1 MTDVLMPALMPTEN
15 IFPLFVEAMFTK
27 NFLLIMFLGLCS
39 YIGLTTN
46 SDTSKGMSMAVTFVM
61 TMSAILTW
69 PIYYYLLSEASF
81 LGKDLTFLKT
91 ICFILVI
98 AAFVQLVEFVI
109 RKFSPPLYRS
119 LGIYLPLIS
128 TNCAVLGVVLLNIQE
143 GYTYGASIL
152 YAFGAGLGYS
162 WVMLATAAVRE
173 RLIMRGVNL
182 FNGFIGAFFA
192 ATMVAL
198 IVVSYFSVVKL

>member
-1 MTDVLMPALMPTEN
+1 MPTEDLFP
-15 IFPLFVEAMFTK
+15 IFVNAMFTK

-39 YIGLTTN
+39 YVGLTTN

-69 PIYYYLLSEASF
+69 PIYYYLL
-81 LGKDLTFLKT
+81 KPYDIIFLKT

-98 AAFVQLVEFVI
+98 ASFVQLVEFII
-109 RKFSPPLYRS
+109 RKFSPPLYKS
-119 LGIYLPLIS
+119 LGIYLPLIA
-128 TNCAVLGVVLLNIQE
+128 TNCAVLGVVLLNVQE
-143 GYTYGASIL
+143 DYTYGASIM
-152 YAFGAGLGYS
+152 YAFAAGLGYT

-173 RLIMRGVNL
+173 KLIMRNVDL
-182 FNGFIGAFFA
+182 FKGFIGAFFA

>member
-1 MTDVLMPALMPTEN
+1 MNEILTPGFVPSETL
-15 IFPLFVEAMFTK
+15 FPIIVNAMFTK
-27 NFLLIMFLGLCS
+27 NFLLVMFLGLCS
-39 YIGLTTN
+39 YVGLTTN
-46 SDTSKGMSMAVTFVM
+46 SETSKGMSMAVTFVM

-69 PIYYYLLSEASF
+69 PIYYYLL
-81 LGKDLTFLKT
+81 KPYDIVFLKT

-98 AAFVQLVEFVI
+98 ASFVQLVEFII

-119 LGIYLPLIS
+119 LGIYLPLIA

-143 GYTYGASIL
+143 DYTYGTSIM
-152 YAFGAGLGYS
+152 YAFGAGLGYA

-173 RLIMRGVNL
+173 KLIMRNVDL

-192 ATMVAL
+192 AMMAAL
-198 IVVSYFSVVKL
+198 IVASYFSVVKL

>member
-1 MTDVLMPALMPTEN
+1 MIETPGFMPTEDLFP
-15 IFPLFVEAMFTK
+15 IFVDAMFTK

-39 YIGLTTN
+39 YVGLTTS

-69 PIYYYLLSEASF
+69 PIYYYLL
-81 LGKDLTFLKT
+81 KPYDIVFLKT

-98 AAFVQLVEFVI
+98 AAFVQLVEFII
-109 RKFSPPLYRS
+109 RKFSPPLYKS
-119 LGIYLPLIS
+119 LGIYLPLIA
-128 TNCAVLGVVLLNIQE
+128 TNCAVLGVVLMNVQE
-143 GYTYGASIL
+143 DYTYGASIL
-152 YAFGAGLGYS
+152 YAFAAGLGYA

-173 RLIMRGVNL
+173 KLIMRGVNL

>member
-1 MTDVLMPALMPTEN
+1 MIETPGFMPTEDLFP
-15 IFPLFVEAMFTK
+15 IFVNAMFTK

-39 YIGLTTN
+39 YVGLTTN

-69 PIYYYLLSEASF
+69 PIYYYLL
-81 LGKDLTFLKT
+81 KPNDVVFLKT
-91 ICFILVI
+91 ICFILII
-98 AAFVQLVEFVI
+98 ASFVQLVEFII
-109 RKFSPPLYRS
+109 RRFSPPLYKS
-119 LGIYLPLIS
+119 LGIYLPLIA
-128 TNCAVLGVVLLNIQE
+128 TNCAVLGVVLMNVQE
-143 GYTYGASIL
+143 GYTYGASII
-152 YAFGAGLGYS
+152 YAFAAGLGYT

-173 RLIMRGVNL
+173 KLIMRNVDL
-182 FNGFIGAFFA
+182 FKGFIGAFFA

>member
-1 MTDVLMPALMPTEN
+1 MIETPGFMPTEDLFP
-15 IFPLFVEAMFTK
+15 IFVNAMFTK

-69 PIYYYLLSEASF
+69 PIYYYLL
-81 LGKDLTFLKT
+81 KPNDVVFLKT
-91 ICFILVI
+91 ICFILII
-98 AAFVQLVEFVI
+98 ASFVQLVEFII
-109 RKFSPPLYRS
+109 RKFSPPLYKS
-119 LGIYLPLIS
+119 LGIYLPLIA
-128 TNCAVLGVVLLNIQE
+128 TNCAVLGVVLMNVQE
-143 GYTYGASIL
+143 GYTYGASII
-152 YAFGAGLGYS
+152 YAFAAGLGYT

-173 RLIMRGVNL
+173 KLIMRNVDL
-182 FNGFIGAFFA
+182 FKGFIGAFFA

>member
-1 MTDVLMPALMPTEN
+1 MTDVLIPALMPSEN

-39 YIGLTTN
+39 YVGLTTN

-81 LGKDLTFLKT
+81 LANDLTFLKT

-98 AAFVQLVEFVI
+98 AAFVQLVEFII

-143 GYTYGASIL
+143 GYTYGASII
-152 YAFGAGLGYS
+152 YAFAAGLGYS

-173 RLIMRGVNL
+173 KLIMRDVQL

-192 ATMVAL
+192 AMMVAL

>member
-1 MTDVLMPALMPTEN
+1 MIETPGFMPTEDLFP
-15 IFPLFVEAMFTK
+15 IFVNAMFTK

-69 PIYYYLLSEASF
+69 PIYYYLL
-81 LGKDLTFLKT
+81 KPYDIVFLKT

-98 AAFVQLVEFVI
+98 AAFVQLVEFII
-109 RKFSPPLYRS
+109 RKFSPPLYKS
-119 LGIYLPLIS
+119 LGIYLPLIA
-128 TNCAVLGVVLLNIQE
+128 TNCAVLGVVLLNVQE
-143 GYTYGASIL
+143 DYTYGASIM
-152 YAFGAGLGYS
+152 YAFAAGLGYA

-173 RLIMRGVNL
+173 KLIMRGVDL
-182 FNGFIGAFFA
+182 FKGFIGAFFA

>member
-1 MTDVLMPALMPTEN
+1 MIETPGFMPTEDLFP
-15 IFPLFVEAMFTK
+15 IFVNAMFTK

-39 YIGLTTN
+39 YVGLTTN

-69 PIYYYLLSEASF
+69 PIYYYLL
-81 LGKDLTFLKT
+81 KPYDIVFLKT

-98 AAFVQLVEFVI
+98 ASFVQLVEFII
-109 RKFSPPLYRS
+109 RKFSPPLYKS
-119 LGIYLPLIS
+119 LGIYLPLIA
-128 TNCAVLGVVLLNIQE
+128 TNCAVLGVVLLNVQE
-143 GYTYGASIL
+143 DYTYGASIM
-152 YAFGAGLGYS
+152 YAFAAGLGYT

-173 RLIMRGVNL
+173 KLIMRNVDL
-182 FNGFIGAFFA
+182 FKGFIGAFFA

>member
-1 MTDVLMPALMPTEN
+1 MIETPGFMPTEDLFP
-15 IFPLFVEAMFTK
+15 IFVNAMFTK

-39 YIGLTTN
+39 YVGLTTN

-69 PIYYYLLSEASF
+69 PIYYYLL
-81 LGKDLTFLKT
+81 KPNDVVFLKT
-91 ICFILVI
+91 ICFILII
-98 AAFVQLVEFVI
+98 ASFVQLVEFVI
-109 RKFSPPLYRS
+109 RRFSPPLYKS
-119 LGIYLPLIS
+119 LGIYLPLIA
-128 TNCAVLGVVLLNIQE
+128 TNCAVLGVVLMNVQE
-143 GYTYGASIL
+143 GYTYGASII
-152 YAFGAGLGYS
+152 YAFAAGLGYT

-173 RLIMRGVNL
+173 KLIMRNVDL
-182 FNGFIGAFFA
+182 FKGFIGAFFA

>member
-1 MTDVLMPALMPTEN
+1 MIETPGFMPTEDLFP
-15 IFPLFVEAMFTK
+15 IFVNAMFTK

-39 YIGLTTN
+39 YVGLTTN

-69 PIYYYLLSEASF
+69 PIYYYLL
-81 LGKDLTFLKT
+81 KPNDVVFLKT
-91 ICFILVI
+91 ICFILII
-98 AAFVQLVEFVI
+98 ASFVQLVEFII
-109 RKFSPPLYRS
+109 RKFSPPLYKS
-119 LGIYLPLIS
+119 LGIYLPLIA
-128 TNCAVLGVVLLNIQE
+128 TNCAVLGVVLMNVQE
-143 GYTYGASIL
+143 GYTYGASII
-152 YAFGAGLGYS
+152 YAFAAGLGYT

-173 RLIMRGVNL
+173 KLIMRNVDL
-182 FNGFIGAFFA
+182 FKGFIGAFFA

>member
-1 MTDVLMPALMPTEN
+1 MPTEDLFP
-15 IFPLFVEAMFTK
+15 IFVNAMFTK

-39 YIGLTTN
+39 YVGLTTN

-69 PIYYYLLSEASF
+69 PIYYYLL
-81 LGKDLTFLKT
+81 KPYDIVFLKT

-98 AAFVQLVEFVI
+98 ASFVQLVEFII
-109 RKFSPPLYRS
+109 RKFSPPLYKS
-119 LGIYLPLIS
+119 LGIYLPLIA
-128 TNCAVLGVVLLNIQE
+128 TNCAVLGVVLLNVQE
-143 GYTYGASIL
+143 DYTYGASIM
-152 YAFGAGLGYS
+152 YAFAAGLGYT

-173 RLIMRGVNL
+173 KLIMRNVDL
-182 FNGFIGAFFA
+182 FKGFIGAFFA

>member
-1 MTDVLMPALMPTEN
+1 MIETPGFMPTEDLFP
-15 IFPLFVEAMFTK
+15 IFVNAMFTK

-69 PIYYYLLSEASF
+69 PIYYYLL
-81 LGKDLTFLKT
+81 KPYDIVFLKT
-91 ICFILVI
+91 ICFILII
-98 AAFVQLVEFVI
+98 ASFVQLVEFII
-109 RKFSPPLYRS
+109 RRFSPPLYKS
-119 LGIYLPLIS
+119 LGIYLPLIA
-128 TNCAVLGVVLLNIQE
+128 TNCAVLGVVLMNVQE
-143 GYTYGASIL
+143 DYTYGASII
-152 YAFGAGLGYS
+152 YAFAAGLGYT

-173 RLIMRGVNL
+173 KLIMRNVDL

>member
-1 MTDVLMPALMPTEN
+1 MIETPGFMPTEDLFP
-15 IFPLFVEAMFTK
+15 IFVNAMFTK

-39 YIGLTTN
+39 YVGLTTN

-69 PIYYYLLSEASF
+69 PIYYYLL
-81 LGKDLTFLKT
+81 KPYDIIFLKT

-98 AAFVQLVEFVI
+98 ASFVQLVEFII
-109 RKFSPPLYRS
+109 RKFSPPLYKS
-119 LGIYLPLIS
+119 LGIYLPLIA
-128 TNCAVLGVVLLNIQE
+128 TNCAVLGVVLLNVQE
-143 GYTYGASIL
+143 DYTYGASIM
-152 YAFGAGLGYS
+152 YAFAAGLGYT

-173 RLIMRGVNL
+173 KLIMRNVDL
-182 FNGFIGAFFA
+182 FKGFIGAFFA

>member
-1 MTDVLMPALMPTEN
+1 MPTEDLFP
-15 IFPLFVEAMFTK
+15 IFVNAMFTK

-39 YIGLTTN
+39 YVGLTTN

-69 PIYYYLLSEASF
+69 PIYYYLL
-81 LGKDLTFLKT
+81 KPNDVVFLKT
-91 ICFILVI
+91 ICFILII
-98 AAFVQLVEFVI
+98 ASFVQLVEFII
-109 RKFSPPLYRS
+109 RRFSPPLYKS
-119 LGIYLPLIS
+119 LGIYLPLIA
-128 TNCAVLGVVLLNIQE
+128 TNCAVLGVVLMNVQE
-143 GYTYGASIL
+143 GYTYGASII
-152 YAFGAGLGYS
+152 YAFAAGLGYT

-173 RLIMRGVNL
+173 KLIMRNVDL
-182 FNGFIGAFFA
+182 FKGFIGAFFA

>member
-1 MTDVLMPALMPTEN
+1 MTDVLIPALMPTEN

-39 YIGLTTN
+39 YVGLTTN

-81 LGKDLTFLKT
+81 LGNDLTFLKT

-98 AAFVQLVEFVI
+98 AAFVQLVEFII

-143 GYTYGASIL
+143 GYTYGASIM
-152 YAFGAGLGYS
+152 YAFAAGLGYS

-173 RLIMRGVNL
+173 KLIMRDVQL

-192 ATMVAL
+192 AMMVAL

>member
-1 MTDVLMPALMPTEN
+1 MIETPGFMPTEDLFP
-15 IFPLFVEAMFTK
+15 IFVNAMFTK

-69 PIYYYLLSEASF
+69 PIYYYLL
-81 LGKDLTFLKT
+81 KPYDIVFLKT

-98 AAFVQLVEFVI
+98 ASFVQLVEFII
-109 RKFSPPLYRS
+109 RKFSPPLYKS
-119 LGIYLPLIS
+119 LGIYLPLIA
-128 TNCAVLGVVLLNIQE
+128 TNCAVLGVVLLNVQE
-143 GYTYGASIL
+143 DYTYGASIM
-152 YAFGAGLGYS
+152 YAFAAGLGYT

-173 RLIMRGVNL
+173 KLIMRNVDL

>member
-1 MTDVLMPALMPTEN
+1 MIETPGFMPTEDLFP
-15 IFPLFVEAMFTK
+15 IFVNAMFTK

-39 YIGLTTN
+39 YVGLTTS

-69 PIYYYLLSEASF
+69 PIYYYLL
-81 LGKDLTFLKT
+81 KPYDIVFLKT

-98 AAFVQLVEFVI
+98 AAFVQLVEFII
-109 RKFSPPLYRS
+109 RKFSPPLYKS
-119 LGIYLPLIS
+119 LGIYLPLIA
-128 TNCAVLGVVLLNIQE
+128 TNCAVLGVVLMNVQE
-143 GYTYGASIL
+143 DYSYGASII
-152 YAFGAGLGYS
+152 YAFAAGLGYA

-173 RLIMRGVNL
+173 KLIMRGVNI